1 MPSASQERIVDA
13 TTPLGEAIWFRQMR
27 GTEALSCLF
36 EFDVVFHSKQSG
48 LSAKAMLGKDVTL
61 KVETERSK
69 SPRFFNGICTRFG
82 SAGREGEHLIY
93 TAKLRPWLWLASRR
107 SDCKIFQFKKVPD
120 IIADVLG
127 KYGFTLLNKLK
138 KTYREWD
145 YCVQYQE
152 TDLNFVMRLMEH
164 EGIYFFFQ
172 HEQGGHK
179 LVLVDETSCHAP
191 LPGKP
196 SIKYFGLD
204 AAAVVDEEHFN
215 SWQVLE
221 EVNSGEYLTDDYD
234 FENPRG
240 DLKTKRKNPFGHSH
254 DAWERYMWPGGYVKV
269 ADGEN
274 YAAARL
280 ESLESEHDRAEGNTT
295 VRTMAPGYLFT
306 LERCPRA
313 DQNREYLSVAANYF
327 FRDNARMSAG
337 SGDGD
342 ATWNILVTSQA
353 TSIPFRPQPVT
364 AKPVTNGPQTA
375 VVVGPAGEE
384 IYTDKYG
391 RVKVQFFWDRY
402 GKKNENSSCWIRVS
416 HPWAGEKWGFIHIPR
431 IGQEVIV
438 DFIGGDP
445 DYPIIT
451 GRVYNADQMPP
462 YALPANKTASGI
474 KSRSTKGGSD
484 TDFNEI
490 RMEDLKGKEQLYVH
504 AQKNLDTVVEDS
516 ESRTVGQNRQ
526 TRIGHDDG
534 RFVVNDDRHV
544 INKNQANQIGVNQDN
559 SVGGNQNTS
568 VGGEQAIS
576 VGKARELSVGTAL
589 SESVG
594 SDHNQEIGGRQAIS
608 VGKSQ
613 TVSVSDKQSL
623 KVGGGRDTL
632 VTGDDKM
639 VCGGSASNS
648 TAKDYSVTAG
658 VKYSETCMTREATIM
673 GTDKT
678 SIVATQSETIGGS
691 REVKIAGQDGLKVG
705 GLLSTDVGGACTLK
719 AGGAIDMTAGVSFSL
734 KTGAV
739 VSITAGGAITITGA
753 AVSINAGA
761 ITMAAGAITMTGAVT
776 VAGVLTVAGAVIST
790 SIVSPTYTPG
800 VGNMI

>member
-1 MPSASQERIVDA
+1 MSSASQERIVDV
-13 TTPLGEAIWFRQMR
+13 TTPLGEALWFRQMR
-27 GTEALSCLF
+27 GTEALSGLF

-61 KVETERSK
+61 KVETENGK
-69 SPRFFNGICTRFG
+69 SPRFFSGICTRFG
-82 SAGREGEHLIY
+82 SGGREGQHLLY

-172 HEQGGHK
+172 HEQGSHK
-179 LVLVDETSCHAP
+179 LVLVDEISCHAP

-196 SIKYFGLD
+196 TIKYYGLD
-204 AAAVVDEEHFN
+204 AAAVVDEEHIN

-221 EVNSGEYLTDDYD
+221 EINSGEYLTDDYD

-240 DLKTKRKNPFGHSH
+240 DLKTKRKNPLGHSQ

-269 ADGEN
+269 GDGEN
-274 YAAARL
+274 YSAARL
-280 ESLESEHDRAEGNTT
+280 ESLESEHDRAQGNTT

-313 DQNREYLSVAANYF
+313 DQNREYLAVAVNYF

-342 ATWNILVTSQA
+342 ATWNILVTSHP

-364 AKPVTNGPQTA
+364 AKPITNGPQTA

-402 GKKNENSSCWIRVS
+402 GKKNENSSCWVRVS
-416 HPWAGEKWGFIHIPR
+416 QPWAGEKWGFIHIPR

-445 DYPIIT
+445 DYPMIT

-462 YALPANKTASGI
+462 YGLPANKTASGI

-490 RMEDLKGKEQLYVH
+490 RMEDLKGKEQLYIH
-504 AQKNLDTVVEDS
+504 AQRNLDTVVELD
-516 ESRTVGQNRQ
+516 ESRIVGQDRD
-526 TRIGHDDG
+526 TRIKRNDS
-534 RFVVNDDRHV
+534 RFVEVNDKHV
-544 INKNQANQIGVNQDN
+544 INKDQTNQIGVNQDTA
-559 SVGGNQNTS
+559 VGADQT
-568 VGGEQAIS
+568 
-576 VGKARELSVGTAL
+576 LSVGASQSAKIGASRSLTVAQDM
-589 SESVG
+589 SETVG
-594 SDHNQEIGGRQAIS
+594 ANHNQEISGRQSIS
-608 VGKSQ
+608 VGDAQTFSVGADHSVKVGGDRLTMVAGDDK
-613 TVSVSDKQSL
+613 TVSGGSASLSVASNFGVSAGSTYSETCTTRKAMVMGTDEATIAMTQTEKVGASRDITVVGQDSL
-623 KVGGGRDTL
+623 KVGGVKSDT
-632 VTGDDKM
+632 
-639 VCGGSASNS
+639 
-648 TAKDYSVTAG
+648 
-658 VKYSETCMTREATIM
+658 
-673 GTDKT
+673 
-678 SIVATQSETIGGS
+678 
-691 REVKIAGQDGLKVG
+691 
-705 GLLSTDVGGACTLK
+705 VGGAYAIK
-719 AGGAIDMTAGVSFSL
+719 AGAAIDVS
-734 KTGAV
+734 
-739 VSITAGGAITITGA
+739 AGGAITLK
-753 AVSINAGA
+753 
-761 ITMAAGAITMTGAVT
+761 AAGLVSVTAGGAVT
-776 VAGVLTVAGAVIST
+776 VTGSVVTVSAASIILNGAVIVNGALVVNGLTNANGAVVVGGLLTST
-790 SIVSPTYTPG
+790 VYAPG
-800 VGNMI
+800 PGNMV